1 MNVVF
6 FVLIKIEISS
16 NQFRIFQFLF
26 GYLIVNMSVKTS
38 LNSESKAIALNVL
51 KICREEKQNGELFL
65 PLSSHL
71 ARASVLIGVQ
81 ERSLVRFPSS
91 NLQEKSCRKVRKD
104 KLNVDDFD

>member
-16 NQFRIFQFLF
+16 GQFKVFQFLF
-26 GYLIVNMSVKTS
+26 CCLIVNMSVKTR
-38 LNSESKAIALNVL
+38 LDSESKTVALNVL

-71 ARASVLIGVQ
+71 ARTSMLTGVP
-81 ERSLVRFPSS
+81 ERSLVRFALS
-91 NLQEKSCRKVRKD
+91 NLQEK
-104 KLNVDDFD
+104 KLP